1 METVAN
7 EIEQAGE
14 RMMEIELRK
23 IETQITDSEEAILHR
38 FSDATEKQMAILQEM
53 AWFLDNGHTGCS
65 ANNWGMLAY
74 FTLCRPEHVWN
85 LRFQQGIHT

>member
-38 FSDATEKQMAILQEM
+38 FSDATEFQILQ
-53 AWFLDNGHTGCS
+53 LDV
-65 ANNWGMLAY
+65 AY
-74 FTLCRPEHVWN
+74 
-85 LRFQQGIHT
+85 

>member
-1 METVAN
+1 MEKVTN
-7 EIEQAGE
+7 EIEQAGG

-38 FSDATEKQMAILQEM
+38 FSDATEIQMAVLQEM

-65 ANNWGMLAY
+65 ANDI
-74 FTLCRPEHVWN
+74 FTLCRPEHVWSF
-85 LRFQQGIHT
+85 RF

>member
-23 IETQITDSEEAILHR
+23 IETQITDSEEAILHQ
-38 FSDATEKQMAILQEM
+38 FSDATELQMGLLQEM
-53 AWFLDNGHTGCS
+53 AWFIDNGHTGCS
-65 ANNWGMLAY
+65 ANN
-74 FTLCRPEHVWN
+74 
-85 LRFQQGIHT
+85 